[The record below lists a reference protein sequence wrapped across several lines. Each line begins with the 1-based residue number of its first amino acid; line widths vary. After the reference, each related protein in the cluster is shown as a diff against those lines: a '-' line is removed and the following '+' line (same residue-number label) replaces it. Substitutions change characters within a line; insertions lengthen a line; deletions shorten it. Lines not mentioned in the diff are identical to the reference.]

1 MKKTKTLDLPLL
13 EDVVVPGNDVPI
25 ADEFPPLLSEIE
37 IKALQQ
43 QIEKIVKTQLEPV
56 FKKVTKEAVK
66 DIKNHLDKVLPEL
79 IKAAN
84 KAIKDGKLD

>member
-13 EDVVVPGNDVPI
+13 EDVVVPGKDVPI

-43 QIEKIVKTQLEPV
+43 QIEKIVKAQLESV
-56 FKKVTKEAVK
+56 LKKVTKEAVK